1 MWGTQVFL
9 GRPTLNLLNQRHDTG
24 EILESLSDRLHN
36 LVVPLENRKDLFLHL
51 KEKESQHPLFVSY
64 STKPS
69 PRATGSGSSVFAEIK
84 NPNAKH

>member
-1 MWGTQVFL
+1 MVRGTQVFL

-51 KEKESQHPLFVSY
+51 KEKEKSA
-64 STKPS
+64 STIRVMLYKS
-69 PRATGSGSSVFAEIK
+69 KSEGNRK
-84 NPNAKH
+84 